1 MTERSVNPYKS
12 PPAAGDEQRGLR
24 KAPPKPDFFWLIVLN
39 ALILIAM
46 LASQG
51 AFRRWL
57 EAQGLG
63 LPFSTTLALGPLFP
77 SMLAGSLLATIAA
90 RRRLRN
96 ERYRRI
102 WEFILIVLLG
112 VVAGYYLLSLCVAL
126 PFPPAPLS

>member
-1 MTERSVNPYKS
+1 MSEGPVNPYES
-12 PPAAGDEQRGLR
+12 PSATSDEQSALR
-24 KAPPKPDFFWLIVLN
+24 RAPPKPDFFWLIVLN

-57 EAQGLG
+57 ESLGMG
-63 LPFSTTLALGPLFP
+63 LPFSTTLALGPVFP
-77 SMLAGSLLATIAA
+77 SILAGSLLATVAA

-112 VVAGYYLLSLCVAL
+112 TVAGSYLIGLWVAL